1 MAFTNST
8 SREEESSFA
17 AYSSPKQRQW
27 EKKERFIP
35 GQTLQPRIYLAQG
48 LSQVQWF
55 DKYTRNCGPVPLLD
69 FHSQGSYKFG

>member
-8 SREEESSFA
+8 SREEKSSFA

-35 GQTLQPRIYLAQG
+35 GQTLQPQIYLAQG
-48 LSQVQWF
+48 LSQVQ
-55 DKYTRNCGPVPLLD
+55 
-69 FHSQGSYKFG
+69 